1 MTSLLKTDFNV
12 SKYRLIAQKREAN
25 AVEIEAALEVVRE
38 FIIKKKLI
46 LYGGIAIDYALHLK
60 GSSIY
65 PEGERP
71 DFDMFSPTTLRTPTN
86 LLTFCMKR
94 ASSRW
99 ARCAPSMCRPCGC
112 ARTLCGLL
120 IFHICPPISLTPYPH

>member
-46 LYGGIAIDYALHLK
+46 LYGDCH
-60 GSSIY
+60 
-65 PEGERP
+65 
-71 DFDMFSPTTLRTPTN
+71 
-86 LLTFCMKR
+86 
-94 ASSRW
+94 
-99 ARCAPSMCRPCGC
+99 
-112 ARTLCGLL
+112 
-120 IFHICPPISLTPYPH
+120 